1 MRTFKIA
8 LAAALTLSLAAACE
22 DPAFVSRK
30 DYEDLAK
37 EYEELKT
44 GSEAIRQEYADQA
57 QAVNDI
63 LQQLS
68 QISGSTLVLRTDM
81 ERGTA
86 QMTQVQRIESGLDN
100 IKNKMEELEE
110 ATRHNQQLR
119 GMVKS
124 LKKVIAEKET
134 EIEALKAEIKKKDET
149 ITAQHQTIAE
159 QSGTIENQTATIN
172 AQKDNLRAILAEQA
186 QMLFQAGVD
195 FEDLGDE
202 APEMSLRKNKRK
214 MADFRNAMY
223 QKAIVYYRQAQA
235 AGYPEAAYRIS
246 AIEEKLAEK

>member
-8 LAAALTLSLAAACE
+8 LAAALTLLAVAACKEPKYVSKE
-22 DPAFVSRK
+22 DYDNLAQE
-30 DYEDLAK
+30 YQDLKA
-37 EYEELKT
+37 

-57 QAVNDI
+57 QAVDNI

-68 QISGSTLVLRTDM
+68 QISGSTLTLRTDM

-86 QMTQVQRIESGLDN
+86 QMTQVQLIETGLDD
-100 IKNKMEELEE
+100 IKVKMDELDKATKNNK
-110 ATRHNQQLR
+110 ALR
-119 GMVKS
+119 NMVKS
-124 LKKVIAEKET
+124 LKKVIAEKEA
-134 EIEALKAEIKKKDET
+134 EIESLKAEIKKKDAT
-149 ITAQHQTIAE
+149 ISAQHQTITE
-159 QSGTIENQTATIN
+159 QNGTIENQTATIN

-223 QKAIVYYRQAQA
+223 QKAIVYYKQAEA

-246 AIEEKLAEK
+246 AIEEKLAAQ